1 MANLLGRVLNFPKR
15 PSPLSGINF
24 QPRNAQA
31 DAELRAALL
40 GELLKEL
47 AQKERERPN
56 SLRVRLTCVV
66 AQELLNELTVLYRR
80 ALSET
85 RGGNDHG

>member
-1 MANLLGRVLNFPKR
+1 MGNSFGRVLKFPKR
-15 PSPLSGINF
+15 PSPISSASF
-24 QPRNAQA
+24 QTRDAQA

-40 GELLKEL
+40 GKLIEELGR
-47 AQKERERPN
+47 KERERPD
-56 SLRVRLTCVV
+56 SLTVKMACMAAL
-66 AQELLNELTVLYRR
+66 ELLNELTVLYRR

>member
-15 PSPLSGINF
+15 PSPISGTNF

-31 DAELRAALL
+31 DAELRIALL
-40 GELLKEL
+40 GELFEEL
-47 AQKERERPN
+47 ARKERERPD
-56 SLRVRLTCVV
+56 SLRVRMACFT
-66 AQELLNELTVLYRR
+66 AKELLDELTVLYRR